1 MAEDWSKSIN
11 WVAERLAYLENVTRD
26 GASREAVTRGVTAD
40 ISTVNDIGRLERLDP
55 QAAADLVQRAE
66 DNLDLNL
73 RQEVRTTLRN
83 TKALRVHNGGSKK
96 GADKGGPQAS
106 TQQTL
111 LDDQLGKLR
120 EANTVLEAQVKTLS
134 SENTYLKAE
143 LEEARKQLA
152 ERWKDSE

>member
-1 MAEDWSKSIN
+1 
-11 WVAERLAYLENVTRD
+11 LRD
-26 GASREAVTRGVTAD
+26 HRFACRGRVLGHR
-40 ISTVNDIGRLERLDP
+40 S
-55 QAAADLVQRAE
+55 
-66 DNLDLNL
+66 
-73 RQEVRTTLRN
+73 
-83 TKALRVHNGGSKK
+83 LRVHSGGKK
-96 GADKGGPQAS
+96 GADKGAPPAS

-120 EANTVLEAQVKTLS
+120 EANTVLEAQVKTLT